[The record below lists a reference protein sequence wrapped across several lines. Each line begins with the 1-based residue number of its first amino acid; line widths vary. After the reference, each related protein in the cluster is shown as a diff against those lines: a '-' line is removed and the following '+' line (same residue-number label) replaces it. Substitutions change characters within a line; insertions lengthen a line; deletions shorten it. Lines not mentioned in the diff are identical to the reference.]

1 MSEKLSA
8 QDIKAL
14 GEDLNDLLRIQTLA
28 VGMKLFEDLDE
39 MNAIPGLRTPSAGK
53 RFGTC
58 QLVTQSRI
66 AGFTL
71 GIVADNLLPRGNCG
85 AVPGLNP
92 VGPEYLSGEKMG
104 GVWFKDREQARLH
117 QEQMPRVEPG
127 RYKGLVVSP
136 LRSARLDPPDVV
148 LFYGS
153 PGQIILFINGL
164 QHGSYKR
171 FDFSVTGESACADS
185 WGLALKTR
193 EPSLSIP
200 CYAERRFGGVQDHE
214 MLMALPPAD
223 LKRGIDG
230 LKALRKA
237 GLRYPIFPYGSSI
250 DPQEGLAASYGE
262 RKE

>member
-1 MSEKLSA
+1 MA
-8 QDIKAL
+8 
-14 GEDLNDLLRIQTLA
+14 
-28 VGMKLFEDLDE
+28 
-39 MNAIPGLRTPSAGK
+39 
-53 RFGTC
+53 
-58 QLVTQSRI
+58 
-66 AGFTL
+66 
-71 GIVADNLLPRGNCG
+71 
-85 AVPGLNP
+85 PGLNP
-92 VGPEYLSGEKMG
+92 VGPIST
-104 GVWFKDREQARLH
+104 ARKWVGLVRSRASPTASN
-117 QEQMPRVEPG
+117 QIPVEPG
-127 RYKGLVVSP
+127 RQGLP
-136 LRSARLDPPDVV
+136 CSARLDPPDVV

-164 QHGSYKR
+164 QHGNYKR

-237 GLRYPIFPYGSSI
+237 GLRYPIFPSGSSI